1 MIKLFKKILQIIPDK
16 FQKKSFRYS
25 LFSILNVFLD
35 LLSIAYLIPLFIFI
49 LDKAQMP
56 VFLKKIS
63 FFNESQIGFWVSGI
77 IVFFILKN
85 YLQIVIIKFQSNL
98 VFEIATNLSSG
109 LTKQFLQRPYSHIQ
123 QMDKGKE
130 IQKIQLSGTDFANHI
145 LLSVNT
151 LFTEV
156 VVISIIAVVSV
167 VLYPKFS
174 IIIFLISIACLFL
187 LYRIR
192 KKKIQKISN
201 SIRDSYSTST
211 SDLLNIIDGFLEIK
225 SLGKESFFQKKFEAA
240 VAVFN
245 ANFAVLKK
253 HQNSNGK
260 YLEIFII
267 LGLSLFLYFINTS
280 YDIPSQKIILISFV
294 AGISLKLFPSLNK
307 IIIAVTNFKSYSY
320 TLEVFSEKKSEPSP
334 EKETLPFLESV
345 SLNNINFSY
354 SNKNKLLTA
363 INLNINRGEII
374 GIKGRSG
381 VGKTTL
387 LNIIMGLI
395 EPDSGAL
402 FLDNSK
408 VEKHSVLFNFIGY
421 VPQQPF
427 LFQGSLLDNIVMGE
441 NPDKIDFNRIEMLI
455 DSFNLS
461 NFIAQLPKGLH
472 TKISHN
478 SLSVSGG
485 QKQRI
490 ALIRA
495 LYASPQLL
503 ILDEVTNQLDEEL
516 EEKVLQFLHR
526 YSKEYNIAI
535 VLVSHALII
544 SNVCSQTYKISNHT
558 LKKI

>member
-544 SNVCSQTYKISNHT
+544 SNVCRQTYKISNHT